1 MSPNTRTDV
10 RRDFPARLSPTILSV
25 PAYSSHCGPRW
36 IWSASSRKDE

>member
-1 MSPNTRTDV
+1 MYSNIHTDV
-10 RRDFPARLSPTILSV
+10 LRDFPARLSPTILSV